1 MRQAKDHQ
9 TNHVVDHSYIDCLM
23 HGLDRVIDIAMA
35 PLTSLMKHCMIDSD
49 KEKYIAKILNCYDR
63 ASILSK
69 LSNFTIQIQQ
79 VTGKTPEI
87 QGLSTK
93 IMTTLIDINPLIA
106 DIIEKI
112 LRRELSSGRIKEPC

>member
-69 LSNFTIQIQQ
+69 LLNFTEWEDS
-79 VTGKTPEI
+79 KI
-87 QGLSTK
+87 QGLCPK
-93 IMTTLIDINPLIA
+93 IMATLIHINPVIA
-106 DIIEKI
+106 EIIEKQAGVE
-112 LRRELSSGRIKEPC
+112 LCKLSSSLG

>member
-1 MRQAKDHQ
+1 MTD
-9 TNHVVDHSYIDCLM
+9 I
-23 HGLDRVIDIAMA
+23 VIA
-35 PLTSLMKHCMIDSD
+35 PLTGIMKDCRINSD
-49 KEKYIAKILNCYDR
+49 KEKYIVKIINCYDR

-93 IMTTLIDINPLIA
+93 IMTTLIDINPQIA
-106 DIIEKI
+106 DIIEKK
-112 LRRELSSGRIKEPC
+112 LR